1 MPSWGQSGFPGG
13 DPFALSPDMF
23 DAYPIDSS
31 SFAPVAYGNDGTAT
45 EPASQ
50 QRPVPFLEDSLPQP
64 SQMVGFSSQHHNW
77 VAAPGRQFN
86 KLKKFVKKST
96 TNCPKLFLKLLQCPY
111 CQLKKLPKMRLTNAP
126 KVQISY

>member
-86 KLKKFVKKST
+86 KLKKFAKKST
-96 TNCPKLFLKLLQCPY
+96 TNGPKIILEIASMSI
-111 CQLKKLPKMRLTNAP
+111 LPAQKIAQNALNKCAQSP
-126 KVQISY
+126 N